1 MKSDECI
8 VGIDIGG
15 TKILSVVVNNKFE
28 IVSRCR
34 KKTKGWAKDIKPAER
49 IIETIEESIQK
60 AGSPKII
67 GIGVGAPGPVDT
79 KNGIIINTPNLGW
92 KDFAIVDILMEHFS
106 VPVFLDND
114 VNLGTYAEWLLGNN
128 KDAKHVVGVFP
139 GTGIGGGLIINR
151 KIVHGASGGAGEIG
165 HMTMQIDGPLCGCGK
180 RGCLEAL
187 ASRIAIMKEISA
199 LILRGESEYLYEKVG
214 TDISKI
220 RSSIIA
226 EVIENGEKKVENI
239 VRKAAYLTGVA
250 IANLINIL
258 SPELVILGGGLIEAL
273 GKIYEEEIQKAVKE
287 HAMPFLRKKVIIEI
301 GKLGDD
307 AVALGSTL
315 LCLRKL
321 EKIKE
326 FGNENVN
333 KGDGK

>member
-1 MKSDECI
+1 MKLNECI
-8 VGIDIGG
+8 VGVDIGG

-28 IVSRCR
+28 IISRCR
-34 KKTKGWAKDIKPAER
+34 KKTKGWAKDIKPEER
-49 IIETIEESIQK
+49 IIETIEESIKK
-60 AGSPKII
+60 AGSPEII

-92 KDFAIVDILMEHFS
+92 KDFPIVDTLSKHFS
-106 VPVFLDND
+106 IPVFLDND

-214 TDISKI
+214 TDVSKI
-220 RSSIIA
+220 RSSVIA

-239 VRKAAYLTGVA
+239 VRKAAFLTGVA

-258 SPELVILGGGLIEAL
+258 SPELIILGGGLIEAL
-273 GKIYEEEIQKAVKE
+273 GKIYEEEIQRAVKE
-287 HAMPFLRKKVIIEI
+287 HAMPFLRKKVVIEI

-307 AVALGSTL
+307 AVALGAAL
-315 LCLRKL
+315 LCVKKYEKL
-321 EKIKE
+321 QHPITDSLYKGEEK
-326 FGNENVN
+326 
-333 KGDGK
+333 